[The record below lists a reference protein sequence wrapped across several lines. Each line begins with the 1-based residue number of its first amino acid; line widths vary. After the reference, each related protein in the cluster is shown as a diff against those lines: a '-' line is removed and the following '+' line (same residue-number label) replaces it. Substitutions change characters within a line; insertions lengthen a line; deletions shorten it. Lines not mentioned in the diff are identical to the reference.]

1 MTDVVALAKRL
12 FGRLRWQSVPD
23 TITQDDLTDY
33 IAEAI
38 RYLYVITGRALELN
52 EEMFTYEENGLCV
65 AFENKLEAD
74 EIEYV
79 LLTAQIDFLRTLQG
93 SVDELTSYTTDAMAV
108 THGDKPFANLQKL
121 IEDAESNRT
130 KIWYKMIRFHLL

>member
-1 MTDVVALAKRL
+1 M
-12 FGRLRWQSVPD
+12 
-23 TITQDDLTDY
+23 
-33 IAEAI
+33 
-38 RYLYVITGRALELN
+38 ITGRALEFN
-52 EEMFTYEENGLCV
+52 EELFTYDENGQYV
-65 AFENKLEAD
+65 SFGKKLEAD
-74 EIEYV
+74 EIEYI

-108 THGDKPFANLQKL
+108 SHGDKPFANLQKL